1 MSYLKYV
8 ILFFIF
14 CMLLSCLTKN
24 EFSLKDRPSNL
35 LQEEKFIAVFSDII
49 LLEAT
54 ANQQSPNL
62 LHTQKIMNISSSE
75 ILRKHHISKKQY
87 VDAFEYYAED
97 KEKMNEIYT
106 KILDNYN
113 IELSKIK

>member
-1 MSYLKYV
+1 MRFLKYL

-14 CMLLSCLTKN
+14 CSLVSCLTKN
-24 EFSLKDRPSNL
+24 EFTLKDKPSNL
-35 LQEEKFIAVFSDII
+35 LQEEKFIAVFSDMI

-54 ANQQSPNL
+54 ANQQAPNL
-62 LHTQKIMNISSSE
+62 LHTQKTMNISSPQ
-75 ILRKHHISKKQY
+75 ILKKHHISKKQY
-87 VDAFEYYAED
+87 MDAFEYYAED

>member
-1 MSYLKYV
+1 MSFLKYL
-8 ILFFIF
+8 IFCFIF
-14 CMLLSCLTKN
+14 CSLSSCLTKN
-24 EFSLKDRPSNL
+24 EFTLKDKPSNL
-35 LQEEKFIAVFSDII
+35 LTEEKFTAAFSDMI
-49 LLEAT
+49 LLESS
-54 ANQQSPNL
+54 ANQQAPNL
-62 LHTQKIMNISSSE
+62 LHTQKVMNISSPE
-75 ILRKHHISKKQY
+75 ILRKHNISKKQY